1 MPSKLEWICHTYSQK
16 LRAGGGEEVVKSEL
30 LISLAWIL
38 ISFIWRIVCK
48 EIYMNR
54 SENKQQKK
62 EKDNYFHCVSIHQI
76 HAHTSAIHDR
86 VSFVKYLAII
96 MPK

>member
-54 SENKQQKK
+54 SKNINSRRKRKTTISSVCLFIK
-62 EKDNYFHCVSIHQI
+62 HTR
-76 HAHTSAIHDR
+76 AHIGHT
-86 VSFVKYLAII
+86 
-96 MPK
+96 